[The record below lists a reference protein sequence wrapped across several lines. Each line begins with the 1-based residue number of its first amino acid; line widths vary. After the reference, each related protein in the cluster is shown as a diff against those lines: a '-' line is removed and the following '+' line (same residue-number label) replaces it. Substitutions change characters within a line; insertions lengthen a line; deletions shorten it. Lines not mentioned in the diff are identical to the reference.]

1 MVRRM
6 LERIH
11 GRCCC
16 WVESSLLLL
25 LVQERCS
32 RRGHVEACSTRVL
45 FILDLLAYTISIL
58 YCKIYNI
65 IMQSNKEKKEKKG
78 RGVRLQ

>member
-16 WVESSLLLL
+16 CWVESSLLLL
-25 LVQERCS
+25 VVVQERSS

-45 FILDLLAYTISIL
+45 FMLDLLVYTISLL
-58 YCKIYNI
+58 YCKIYI
-65 IMQSNKEKKEKKG
+65 IK
-78 RGVRLQ
+78 

>member
-11 GRCCC
+11 GRCCCC

-25 LVQERCS
+25 LVQERSS

-45 FILDLLAYTISIL
+45 FILDL
-58 YCKIYNI
+58 K
-65 IMQSNKEKKEKKG
+65 
-78 RGVRLQ
+78 RGVYYISTVIVRYII